1 MIQSRLFLLRDNGPY
16 HTPGT
21 MWRQPRQLFS
31 ASFSLTQLPF
41 SHPAPRCLSSKCIC
55 AHLCAH
61 GHAGLK
67 TRCVQ
72 AHCWRVAILRNW
84 NRLRHWPTKPGL
96 KSMAHYLFFLYLKS
110 ALICTYR
117 RVHNAR
123 TLCSSHTQERAA
135 AHKHAKYKKLKDT
148 MLKIIIVYA
157 TYIYKCLHV
166 MMDSHCMITIAT
178 YLLAQQQLRFL
189 SGDAFSLCAC
199 KFRRV

>member
-21 MWRQPRQLFS
+21 MRRQPRQLFS

-72 AHCWRVAILRNW
+72 SHCWRVAILRNW
-84 NRLRHWPTKPGL
+84 NRLRHWPTKTWSKVNG
-96 KSMAHYLFFLYLKS
+96 ALFVFFVFKS

-135 AHKHAKYKKLKDT
+135 AHKHAKYKKLKDYNV
-148 MLKIIIVYA
+148 KDYYCVCY
-157 TYIYKCLHV
+157 YIYKCLHV
-166 MMDSHCMITIAT
+166 MMDSHCM
-178 YLLAQQQLRFL
+178 
-189 SGDAFSLCAC
+189 DHN
-199 KFRRV
+199 